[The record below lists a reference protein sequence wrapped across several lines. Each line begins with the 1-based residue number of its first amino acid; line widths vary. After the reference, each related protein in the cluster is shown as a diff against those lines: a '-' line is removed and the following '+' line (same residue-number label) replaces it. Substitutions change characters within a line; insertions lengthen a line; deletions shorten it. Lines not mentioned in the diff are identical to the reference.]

1 MLPDKRAT
9 RMCYHPQIA
18 LCAIEWS
25 RRNNY
30 FYSIAQCALEIRRN
44 VPIPEIYLN
53 LLYQYCT
60 KAIKGLKVRVPIY
73 YAISASQEADLHS
86 AHGADSHSEHK
97 SHNRPYRCDNRAG
110 LLNESRPSG

>member
-53 LLYQYCT
+53 LLYQ
-60 KAIKGLKVRVPIY
+60 ILHKGNKGTQSEGTHLLRHQR
-73 YAISASQEADLHS
+73 ISGS
-86 AHGADSHSEHK
+86 
-97 SHNRPYRCDNRAG
+97 
-110 LLNESRPSG
+110 